1 MAYPEISTQPGQA
14 PDGPVIVALPD
25 EIDLLN
31 ASEISDLLLTVLNRG
46 AAGVIAD
53 MTRTRFCDAAGCRAV
68 ARASRRAQL
77 LGTWARAVIPHP
89 AVRKAF
95 RLTEA
100 DQLISVFAT
109 LGDAVRGDTGWQ
121 PRHPARESGK
131 HADHLGM
138 RGPRPGAVAS
148 GARACLTPTEPG
160 SRRGS
165 ADRPNEVSKAETK

>member
-1 MAYPEISTQPGQA
+1 MAHPEISTQPGQV

-31 ASEISDLLLTVLNRG
+31 ASEVSDLLLTVLNRG

-68 ARASRRAQL
+68 ARAGRRAQL

-95 RLTEA
+95 RLTNA
-100 DQLISVFAT
+100 DQLIPVFAT
-109 LGDAVRGDTGWQ
+109 LGDAVPGDAARL
-121 PRHPARESGK
+121 PRHPARESSK
-131 HADHLGM
+131 HIDHLAM
-138 RGPRPGAVAS
+138 RGPGPGAVVS
-148 GARACLTPTEPG
+148 GARACLTPNEPG
-160 SRRGS
+160 SKHGS
-165 ADRPNEVSKAETK
+165 AARPNAASKAETK